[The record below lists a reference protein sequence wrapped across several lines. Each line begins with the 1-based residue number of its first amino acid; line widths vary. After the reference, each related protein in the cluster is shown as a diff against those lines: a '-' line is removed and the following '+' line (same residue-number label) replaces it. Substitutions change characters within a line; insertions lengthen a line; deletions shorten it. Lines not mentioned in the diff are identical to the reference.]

1 MDVLP
6 EPSLTGLFSPSFS
19 LFRIFEIAP
28 GAQDAFTFGVDFETG
43 SEGMYKSEL
52 FQNHANGVFQMVDAV
67 VALMKL
73 GQTHKLA
80 ETLVDL
86 GRRHYQFGVRA
97 IHYPIVG
104 KALIH
109 TLKTALGAEYTS
121 QVHQGWTQV
130 YAVIF
135 TGMQEGSFYEE
146 CSTDQ

>member
-1 MDVLP
+1 
-6 EPSLTGLFSPSFS
+6 
-19 LFRIFEIAP
+19 
-28 GAQDAFTFGVDFETG
+28 
-43 SEGMYKSEL
+43 MYHSEL
-52 FQNHANGVFQMVDAV
+52 FQVHANGVFQMVDAV
-67 VALMKL
+67 VALVKL

-86 GRRHYQFGVRA
+86 GRSHYKYGVRA

-109 TLKTALGAEYTS
+109 TLKTALGADYTS

-130 YAVIF
+130 YALIF
-135 TGMQEGSFYEE
+135 TGMQEGAFYED